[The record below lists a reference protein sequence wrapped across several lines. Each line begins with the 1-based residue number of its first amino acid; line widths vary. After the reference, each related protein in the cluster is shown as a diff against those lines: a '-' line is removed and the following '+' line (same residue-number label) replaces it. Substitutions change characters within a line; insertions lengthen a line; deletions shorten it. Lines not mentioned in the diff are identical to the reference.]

1 MRNEKN
7 FRGRRGG
14 QFGKKQDRRGFGDPN
29 PRGDRHQEPADAG
42 EPAVAPSNTP
52 EMRGRER
59 EVTDVVYGRWPVR
72 EALKAGPV
80 GKLFIARGA
89 TGGPV
94 DEIVSL
100 ARDKRVP
107 FHFVERHQIDRMAGG
122 ADVVHQGVVAMVQP
136 MAFAELS
143 AVLDAAKNSKSK
155 GARLL
160 FLDGI
165 TDPHNLGSLLRS
177 AVYFGVAG
185 AVIPKWRAATLT
197 STVVRSSAG
206 AARLIPVAQVS
217 NLVSSIETAKKE
229 GFWIVG
235 ADMDGVNARTADLPR
250 PFGLVMGSEGEG
262 LHALVKKKCD
272 VVVGIR
278 RPDTA
283 LGIDSLNVGVAGGIL
298 MGTFA

>member
-1 MRNEKN
+1 MRNSRN
-7 FRGRRGG
+7 FRGRDSGR
-14 QFGKKQDRRGFGDPN
+14 FKKKEDRRGFGDRN
-29 PRGDRHQEPADAG
+29 ERSDGNEAQEPA
-42 EPAVAPSNTP
+42 EPNQATP
-52 EMRGRER
+52 QARGADREPN
-59 EVTDVVYGRWPVR
+59 DVVYGRWPVR
-72 EALKAGPV
+72 EALNAGPV
-80 GKLFIARGA
+80 GKIFIARGA

-94 DEIVSL
+94 DEIVAL
-100 ARDKRVP
+100 AKQKRVP
-107 FHFVERHQIDRMAGG
+107 FHFVERHQIDRMSGG

-136 MAFAELS
+136 MAFADLN
-143 AVLDAAKNSKSK
+143 AVFDAAKASQSK

-217 NLVSSIETAKKE
+217 NLVSAMELAKKE

-235 ADMDGVNARTADLPR
+235 ADMDGVNSRSADLPR
-250 PFGLVMGSEGEG
+250 PFGLVLGSEGEG

-272 VVVGIR
+272 VIVAIR
-278 RPDTA
+278 RPDA
-283 LGIDSLNVGVAGGIL
+283 ARGIDSLNVGVAGGIL
-298 MGTFA
+298 LGTYA

>member
-1 MRNEKN
+1 MKN
-7 FRGRRGG
+7 DKSHRGRRGKN
-14 QFGKKQDRRGFGDPN
+14 FEKKQDRRGFGDAR
-29 PRGDRHQEPADAG
+29 RGARQDAAAGPAEPAA
-42 EPAVAPSNTP
+42 EPTNTA
-52 EMRGRER
+52 EARGRER

-80 GKLFIARGA
+80 GKVFIARGA
-89 TGGPV
+89 IGGPV

-100 ARDKRVP
+100 AREKRVP
-107 FHFVERHQIDRMAGG
+107 FHFVERHQIDRMSGG
-122 ADVVHQGVVAMVQP
+122 GDVVHQGVVAMVQP

-143 AVLDAAKNSKSK
+143 AVFEAAKNSKSK

-160 FLDGI
+160 FMDGI

-197 STVVRSSAG
+197 STVVRASAG
-206 AARLIPVAQVS
+206 AARLIPVAQVA
-217 NLVSSIETAKKE
+217 NLVSAIESAKKE

-262 LHALVKKKCD
+262 LHSLVKKKCD

-278 RPDTA
+278 RPDA
-283 LGIDSLNVGVAGGIL
+283 AIGIDSLNVGVAGGIL
-298 MGTFA
+298 LGTYA